1 MWVTICKEVEF
12 CDDSVQMS
20 QYNVHTALF
29 QGTPVIVFLL
39 LFCSL
44 VTTPGNVW
52 TNPIKSHPFLPVYE
66 FAIPLY
72 WFYIKFRGRGRVKG
86 GD

>member
-1 MWVTICKEVEF
+1 MMTVLRCPNTMCTLHYSKGP
-12 CDDSVQMS
+12 Q
-20 QYNVHTALF
+20 
-29 QGTPVIVFLL
+29 L
-39 LFCSL
+39 LFF

-66 FAIPLY
+66 FTIPLY

>member
-1 MWVTICKEVEF
+1 MWVTIFKEVEF

-20 QYNVHTALF
+20 QYNVHAALF
-29 QGTPVIVFLL
+29 QGTPVIIFFL
-39 LFCSL
+39 FVCY
-44 VTTPGNVW
+44 VW

-66 FAIPLY
+66 FTVPLY
-72 WFYIKFRGRGRVKG
+72 WFYIKFRGRGRGRVKG

>member
-12 CDDSVQMS
+12 YDDSVQMS
-20 QYNVHTALF
+20 HIPREASYC
-29 QGTPVIVFLL
+29 FLL

-44 VTTPGNVW
+44 VTAPGNVW

-66 FAIPLY
+66 FNIPLY
-72 WFYIKFRGRGRVKG
+72 WFYIKFRGRGRGRVKG